1 MFYYTE
7 IGDSTYKVEIYQDP
21 EGTTYVRVADGPE
34 MKVDFDVALGEDLF
48 SLLVDNHSHEIHIEP
63 GDKSSD
69 YEVTLDGQ
77 IYQVK
82 VETERQH
89 RLAALVPRQQI
100 HTGEIHVKA
109 PMPGLVTIVAVEV
122 GQVVEQG
129 QRVAVL
135 EAMKMENELRAPR
148 AGTIKVVNVQSGQTV
163 EQNKVLVVIE

>member
-7 IGDSTYKVEIYQDP
+7 VGGSTYKVEIYQNP
-21 EGTTYVRVADGPE
+21 EGATYVRVADGPE

-48 SLLVDNHSHEIHIEP
+48 SLLVDNQSHEIHIEP
-63 GDKSSD
+63 GDKASD

-77 IYQVK
+77 IYQVN

-89 RLAALVPRQQI
+89 RLSALAPRQQV
-100 HTGEIHVKA
+100 HTGEIQVKA

-122 GQVVEQG
+122 GQAVEQG

-148 AGTIKVVNVQSGQTV
+148 AGTIKAVNVQSGQTV
-163 EQNKVLVVIE
+163 EQNKVLAIIE